1 MKKKRNTVIA
11 IVLIVFILLLG
22 ATTYI
27 LNFSKDDSTLTVL
40 EKKWITD
47 NLNKMIDIDV
57 YNDIPVFGYNGSGM
71 IFDFLNYATK
81 QNQINFNKVSY
92 YTNTASSNGNISF
105 KVLKPNEQL
114 KAKDIVLYEDE
125 YAIYAKEDIS
135 FDETK
140 ETNLGYLEED
150 GEVLQKYFPTNIH
163 LTSYKTEQE
172 LEESLEKNQL
182 DAIVLAENRNMTTVL
197 SNHLIHIYHLTY
209 LRLNYIL
216 RAEDETIR
224 SILKKVY
231 LEYLKTEYNID
242 YSKNYLEVYFN
253 STNTDD
259 ILRKNYNAKTYKY
272 GYVVNMPYENNA
284 NGNFVGTISNYLTDF
299 DKIADTDI
307 EAIRYNSIDELKGAL
322 VRGEV
327 DFALG
332 NFDYKNIN
340 MKHYLTNPIKNLDYV
355 VLSKK
360 DYAMNSLKGLKNKK
374 ISVVSS
380 SLLSELCKENNL
392 SVISYNNTDELLRS
406 IDDESILL
414 LDKQAYLYYKN
425 TKLKDEKI
433 NFESTEKNGYRFI
446 MNSENETFNHLF
458 NYYISNVDYE
468 QIKYLYRTNITI
480 DKDYTSVKVF
490 LFLIGL
496 IAFLIASILFI
507 NRKNITNKSIS
518 KEEILKYIDPMTSLK
533 NRSYLNMNIYN
544 WDDNVIFPQS
554 VVVMDLNNLK
564 EVNDKLGREAGDEMI
579 KKVASILINNQLE
592 NTDIIRSGGDEF
604 LIYMVG
610 YDEKKVSEYTKKLTK
625 LMKDIPN
632 FLGIEVGYSM
642 ILDEVKSVDDA
653 INEAILM
660 MMKNKEKRK

>member
-1 MKKKRNTVIA
+1 
-11 IVLIVFILLLG
+11 
-22 ATTYI
+22 
-27 LNFSKDDSTLTVL
+27 
-40 EKKWITD
+40 
-47 NLNKMIDIDV
+47 
-57 YNDIPVFGYNGSGM
+57 
-71 IFDFLNYATK
+71 
-81 QNQINFNKVSY
+81 
-92 YTNTASSNGNISF
+92 
-105 KVLKPNEQL
+105 
-114 KAKDIVLYEDE
+114 
-125 YAIYAKEDIS
+125 
-135 FDETK
+135 
-140 ETNLGYLEED
+140 
-150 GEVLQKYFPTNIH
+150 
-163 LTSYKTEQE
+163 
-172 LEESLEKNQL
+172 
-182 DAIVLAENRNMTTVL
+182 
-197 SNHLIHIYHLTY
+197 
-209 LRLNYIL
+209 
-216 RAEDETIR
+216 
-224 SILKKVY
+224 
-231 LEYLKTEYNID
+231 
-242 YSKNYLEVYFN
+242 
-253 STNTDD
+253 
-259 ILRKNYNAKTYKY
+259 
-272 GYVVNMPYENNA
+272 MPYENNA

-332 NFDYKNIN
+332 NFDYQNIN

-642 ILDEVKSVDDA
+642 
-653 INEAILM
+653 M
-660 MMKNKEKRK
+660 